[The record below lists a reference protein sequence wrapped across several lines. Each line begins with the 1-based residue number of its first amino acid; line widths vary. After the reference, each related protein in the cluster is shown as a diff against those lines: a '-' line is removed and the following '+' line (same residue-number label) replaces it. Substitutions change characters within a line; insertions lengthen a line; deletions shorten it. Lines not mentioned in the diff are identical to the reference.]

1 VASDFKVLQLL
12 EQGKHE
18 TVGEVRS
25 ALAQPNGS
33 AEIAIDPA
41 QLWSLEE
48 EFPYRVRIRWSGGPE
63 GAYEA
68 VLVKRGAKIEETEW
82 EALTAAERP
91 GREKRERLGWGEYG
105 SDPMRSVKGEQL
117 ELQLRRYLKER
128 LPEYMVPSIFVMMDE
143 LPLSLNG
150 KVNRRALPAPTL
162 NRPELGSSFSAPN
175 SPVEQ
180 TLAKLWAQVLKL
192 EQVGVNDNFFEL
204 GGDSILSIQIVAKAS
219 REGLR
224 LTPKDLFQ
232 HQTIAELAGVVDT
245 SFRFEADQG
254 LVEGEF
260 PLTPIQHWFFD
271 SELSNPNHYNQSVLL
286 QVPVSFDFLLL
297 EQVVNRLLLHH
308 DALRLRFPISA
319 DLSQMAFNPVAES
332 HRICTS
338 IDLSNLLDDQ
348 QKQEL
353 DAIATECQQT
363 LDLLTGPL
371 MRVIHFHLGDE
382 QPGRVLI
389 IIHHL
394 AVDGVSWRILLEDL
408 ERGYEQALRGAAIE
422 FAAKT
427 TSYREWA
434 QRLSEYVQSDTL
446 AEEQKYWVEMA
457 ERKVKRLP
465 VDHERGENR
474 QGSAEVVRVSLS
486 EEETKALLTEVP
498 EVYHTQINEVLMT
511 AVGEALARWTGAREV
526 KVEIEGHGR
535 EEIDEGVNVSR
546 TVGWFTSLYPVVI
559 EMPKEREEGIA
570 LALKSVKEQLRAIPN
585 GGVGYGMLRYMNVDE
600 EVTKKLRET
609 SQAEVIFN
617 YLGQF
622 DQVQSDE
629 EMLFR
634 IARESSGVGISEQG
648 NRAYLLE
655 INGSVTGGRLWM
667 GWNYSTELHRRETIE
682 AVAKDFIT
690 SLRNIIAHCRT
701 EGAGGFTPSD
711 FPLAQLAQDQLDKA
725 LASIAF

>member
-1 VASDFKVLQLL
+1 
-12 EQGKHE
+12 
-18 TVGEVRS
+18 
-25 ALAQPNGS
+25 
-33 AEIAIDPA
+33 
-41 QLWSLEE
+41 
-48 EFPYRVRIRWSGGPE
+48 
-63 GAYEA
+63 
-68 VLVKRGAKIEETEW
+68 
-82 EALTAAERP
+82 
-91 GREKRERLGWGEYG
+91 
-105 SDPMRSVKGEQL
+105 
-117 ELQLRRYLKER
+117 
-128 LPEYMVPSIFVMMDE
+128 
-143 LPLSLNG
+143 
-150 KVNRRALPAPTL
+150 
-162 NRPELGSSFSAPN
+162 
-175 SPVEQ
+175 
-180 TLAKLWAQVLKL
+180 L

-474 QGSAEVVRVSLS
+474 QGSAAVVRVSLS